1 MIYNF
6 SPKDIAKL
14 RNEIEKHQKD
24 GSNNNPTENGN
35 ETAAN
40 PDSVDEKTDANPNN
54 NTEKVATNGTS
65 KLEAIGS
72 SLKEQPQP
80 IETATAAS

>member
-1 MIYNF
+1 MVYNF

-35 ETAAN
+35 ETAAT